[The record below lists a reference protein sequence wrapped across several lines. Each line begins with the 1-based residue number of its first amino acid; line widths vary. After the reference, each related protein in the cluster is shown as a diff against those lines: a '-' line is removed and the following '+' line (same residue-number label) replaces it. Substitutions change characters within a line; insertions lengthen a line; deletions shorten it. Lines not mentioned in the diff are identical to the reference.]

1 MDPDPKNHDH
11 LYRLW
16 ISILFGDPNVP
27 GGFRLLDVGEQN
39 SSSLTIH
46 LF

>member
-11 LYRLW
+11 LYCLW

-27 GGFRLLDVGEQN
+27 GGLHLLVVGEQ
-39 SSSLTIH
+39 SSSGLTIY